1 MKLNLKS
8 SLMVM
13 VCLIALVVVS
23 IPNSVFADQKIHSTG
38 PKFFFQYGPD
48 GGLAFSGSATVQSNI
63 TYTKSGSVFRFTKS
77 DANISTQTGYGIGQ
91 CGSSMA
97 VRNTTKFGGSTV
109 SLPYTSGYV
118 SEPGTTIVG
127 KNSGSS
133 WSTAKNGS
141 FSLNI
146 QNEGYI
152 QPAPSKCFGG
162 ATISDSFN
170 WSN

>member
-1 MKLNLKS
+1 MKLFNKKS
-8 SLMVM
+8 LIGILIFSLV
-13 VCLIALVVVS
+13 LITSFPISAS
-23 IPNSVFADQKIHSTG
+23 AAQKMHSSG
-38 PKFFFQYGPD
+38 PTFFFQYGPS
-48 GGLAFSGSATVQSNI
+48 GGLAFSGSASVKSNI
-63 TYTKSGSVFRFTKS
+63 TYSQSGTLFNFTNS
-77 DANISTQTGYGIGQ
+77 DSSISTDTGYGIGQ

-97 VRNTTKFGGSTV
+97 VRPSTKFGGSTV
-109 SLPYTSGYV
+109 SLNNTSSYV
-118 SEPGTTIVG
+118 VGSNTTIVG

-133 WSTAKNGS
+133 WATSKNGS

-162 ATISDSFN
+162 ATIQDSFN